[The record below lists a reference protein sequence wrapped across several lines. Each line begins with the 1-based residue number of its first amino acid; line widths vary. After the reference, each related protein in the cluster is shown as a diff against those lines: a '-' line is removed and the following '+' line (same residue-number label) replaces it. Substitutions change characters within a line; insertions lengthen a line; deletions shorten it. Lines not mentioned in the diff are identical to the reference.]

1 MANKTIKAT
10 LIIEDKKI
18 SVDELNDLFTG
29 ATTKIKGLSFLITQQ
44 AHKANTLCK
53 YLFTAMKDGKS
64 SAIMVDEI
72 DLERSLPALVK
83 LAAKVN
89 NKMEASGYTEA
100 YDMFCSDLKKAESVH
115 HETRFLGMSLYVTK
129 IEDPSGQQ
137 KGRCNKEWLENFLDI
152 NFNSD
157 RKSLTLD
164 VSATFFGQPD

>member
-29 ATTKIKGLSFLITQQ
+29 ATTKIKGLSFLINQQ
-44 AHKANTLCK
+44 AYKANTLCK

-64 SAIMVDEI
+64 AAIMVDEI
-72 DLERSLPALVK
+72 DLLRSLPVLVK
-83 LAAKVN
+83 LASKVG
-89 NKMEASGYTEA
+89 NKMDAAGYTEA
-100 YDMFCSDLKKAESVH
+100 YEMFCSDLKAAQSVL

-137 KGRCNKEWLENFLDI
+137 KGRCNKEWLESFLDV

-164 VSATFFGQPD
+164 VSATFLGQPD